1 MNANNTFPKLGRQM
15 IAGGLLWM
23 AAGISAAQEGNTL
36 PVRLMHVESAAEA
49 RELTVSFTSA
59 SEVANAGYSIA
70 ELENGNY
77 RALSA
82 RMQPSAAAYSAEA
95 HEYRM
100 RTTRLPASGNFY
112 IVDHDLHGGRVA
124 RGPFLVG
131 QRYGARPQIS
141 RPDWAKASAERT
153 AGRAEA
159 KLLEPAADGARLWV
173 KEPGFYRV
181 SAAMLQSAGVDLV
194 GAKTADIA
202 ITYRGRGVPRRINAE
217 GASFTA
223 NSSIDFLVRSDF
235 SLYSSELAYLVKA
248 DGVGVI
254 DIADSAGVATEQRP
268 VWYWAS
274 ERYAPDRL
282 YNIASPGRDPWQ
294 ADRLLAERNAP
305 ATVGLQLTPTAVAAV
320 GVAARIET
328 SLVGVSDWPGR
339 GNDHHVTLSA
349 QGRVRGEA
357 WFDGSSQ
364 QSLTVTLP
372 ALAAGTQT
380 IAVSATGK
388 TGFDFDLVHLDSV
401 ELIYPRL
408 PVATEGRLYMQ
419 RAQTGGKVSLD
430 RLGMQVGS
438 GSDARRSGFV
448 ASGFGSGETIAYAG
462 RGQSFSRLL
471 AVGNAVGGKVVV
483 PVLAS
488 ADEYFVANI
497 DALPVPRV
505 EALTRYPD
513 QRISTSEYIILM
525 GNSAAPEQL
534 RSGDPI
540 AALLALQQSRG
551 LSAQAIDVN
560 QVYQVYGN
568 GMPEATAI
576 RAFLQ
581 DAWANHGARY
591 VLLVGAD
598 TYDYQDN
605 LGLGSISMI
614 PTLYQPLSNGI
625 QFAPSDS
632 ALADFDDDG
641 VPELAVGRLPVR
653 NTSEL
658 QAMTNKLLAIT
669 DSNPGRSA
677 LLVAGASD
685 TTTDFKGISDDFATR
700 LAGGWQTSRVY
711 VDDLGL
717 AGANNALIS
726 GLNAG
731 HSLISFVGHSAP
743 QQWST
748 EDQTLLGIEQVASL
762 DGRVSDLVL
771 QWGCWNSY
779 FVSPEADTLAHS
791 FLLADGHGAAAMVG
805 ISTLGEVGA
814 HEALGKSL
822 YPQLVPGARIGDAL
836 LAAKHS
842 LDGEQSILRDILL
855 TSSLLGD
862 PAMPIR

>member
-1 MNANNTFPKLGRQM
+1 MNANIFSPQRRLQF
-15 IAGGLLWM
+15 I
-23 AAGISAAQEGNTL
+23 AAGLVFLVTGFASAQEINTL
-36 PVRLMHVESAAEA
+36 PVRLMHVESAPEA
-49 RELTVSFTSA
+49 NGLAVSFTSA

-70 ELENGNY
+70 ELDNGSY

-82 RMQPSAAAYSAEA
+82 RMQPSAAAYSAEVHA
-95 HEYRM
+95 YRM
-100 RTTRLPASGNFY
+100 LTARVPASGNFY
-112 IVDHDLHGGRVA
+112 ILDHDLHGGRVV

-131 QRYGARPQIS
+131 QRYGVRPQLS
-141 RPDWAKASAERT
+141 RPDWAKARAEQA

-159 KLLEPAADGARLWV
+159 KLLEPSTDGARLWV

-181 SAAMLQSAGVDLV
+181 SAAMLQMAGVDLIGV
-194 GAKTADIA
+194 KLADIA
-202 ITYRGRGVPRRINAE
+202 ITYRGHGVPRRINAD
-217 GASFTA
+217 GPSFTA
-223 NSSIDFLVRSDF
+223 NSSIDFLVRADF
-235 SLYSSELAYLVKA
+235 SLYSGELAYLVKA

-254 DIADSAGVATEQRP
+254 DIAGNTGVATEQRP

-305 ATVGLQLTPTAVAAV
+305 ATVELQLNPTAVASV
-320 GVAARIET
+320 GVAARIEAG
-328 SLVGVSDWPGR
+328 LVGVSDWPGR
-339 GNDHHVTLSA
+339 GNDHHVTLSV
-349 QGRVRGEA
+349 QGRVRGETA
-357 WFDGSSQ
+357 FDGSRQ
-364 QSLTVTLP
+364 QQLTSALP
-372 ALAAGTQT
+372 ALDAGAQT
-380 IAVSATGK
+380 IAVTATGK

-401 ELIYPRL
+401 ELFYPRL
-408 PVATEGRLYMQ
+408 PVASSGRLYMQ
-419 RAQTGGKVSLD
+419 QVSAGRSAPAERLAVQYAPTGP
-430 RLGMQVGS
+430 RLP
-438 GSDARRSGFV
+438 GFV
-448 ASGFGSGETIAYAG
+448 ASGFASGNLIAYAG
-462 RGQSFSRLL
+462 NGQRFSRLL
-471 AVGNAVGGKVVV
+471 AVQSAPDGKALV
-483 PVLAS
+483 PLLAS

-497 DALPVPRV
+497 DALPTPRV
-505 EALTRYPD
+505 EALTRYPG
-513 QRISTSEYIILM
+513 QRISTSEYVILL
-525 GNSAAPEQL
+525 GNGAAQEQQ

-540 AALLALQQSRG
+540 AALVALQQSRG

-560 QVYQVYGN
+560 QVYQEFGN

-653 NTSEL
+653 NTDEL
-658 QAMTNKLLAIT
+658 QAMANKLLAIT
-669 DSNPGRSA
+669 GSNSERSA

-685 TTTDFKGISDDFATR
+685 TATDFKSISEDFAIR
-700 LAGGWQTSRVY
+700 LGGGWQTSRAY

-717 AGANNALIS
+717 AGAGNALIS

-731 HSLISFVGHSAP
+731 YSLVSFVGHSAP

-748 EDQTLLGIEQVASL
+748 EDQSLLGIAQVIGV

-771 QWGCWNSY
+771 QWGGWNSY

-791 FLLADGHGAAAMVG
+791 FLLSEGHGAAAMVG

-814 HEALGKSL
+814 HEALGKAL